1 MTEKEIGKI
10 SPYFTNIGV
19 CVIELKGKIK
29 VGDKIHISGA
39 TTDVTMTIDSMQVE
53 HKNVEEAKSGQGIGL
68 KVSERV
74 RENDIVFKVTE

>member
-1 MTEKEIGKI
+1 MAEKEIGKI
-10 SPYFTNIGV
+10 SHYFTSIGV
-19 CVIELKGKIK
+19 CVVELKGKIK

-74 RENDIVFKVTE
+74 RENDIVYKVTE